1 MSLSEELEVL
11 RNIPMFANVEPV
23 RLKLLAFTSQ
33 RLTFEPGQN
42 VFCRGD
48 VGDAAYIIIGG
59 EAEVLVDQEG
69 TEVKV
74 ATVGKNE
81 LIGEI
86 AILCD
91 VPRTAT
97 VRAKSHVTALKIPK
111 DLFFTMVA
119 EFPQMAVEVMCELA
133 RRLNRTTDQLRDALA
148 KGQ

>member
-33 RLTFEPGQN
+33 RLAFEPGQN

-59 EAEVLVDQEG
+59 EAEVLVDQDG

-133 RRLNRTTDQLRDALA
+133 RRLNRTTVQLSDALA